1 MTKDKTKLR
10 IFTVVDV
17 WRGMVVGVRNFR
29 YRKNAHRHMQ
39 KLVLRRNLEE
49 DDVQLFETAV
59 ALSSQGT
66 LLVQMA
72 RPVK

>member
-1 MTKDKTKLR
+1 MTKAKTDLR

-29 YRKNAHRHMQ
+29 DLKNAQHHMQ
-39 KLVLRRNLEE
+39 RLVLHRNLEQ

-66 LLVQMA
+66 LLEQLA
-72 RPVK
+72 KPRN